1 MTERKPID
9 WALLPM
15 KRYAQ
20 FSGRAPRAEYWW
32 FYLATV
38 VVSWILTIVDKA
50 IGASGATAGDMG
62 ILAALF
68 SLATFIPTIAVTV
81 RRLHD
86 IGRTG
91 WWLLAFVLLIAL
103 VFVPIGYMAMEPGNL
118 ENAPDPT
125 GGMLAL
131 MIGAGIAALLM
142 GITLFIFCV
151 TRGDIGENR
160 YGEDPYGPSNLEE
173 VFA

>member
-1 MTERKPID
+1 MNDRKPID

-32 FYLATV
+32 FYLGTV
-38 VVSWILTIVDKA
+38 VIGWILAIVDAAIGTSKA
-50 IGASGATAGDMG
+50 IGDTG
-62 ILAALF
+62 ILGLLF
-68 SLATFIPTIAVTV
+68 TLATIVPSTAVTV

-91 WWLLAFVLLIAL
+91 FWLLGVLGLFVLI
-103 VFVPIGYMAMEPGNL
+103 FVPIGYMAAQGKDVTDASFGPM
-118 ENAPDPT
+118 
-125 GGMLAL
+125 
-131 MIGAGIAALLM
+131 MIFLIVVGIALVVM
-142 GITLFIFCV
+142 GITLFVFSV
-151 TRGDIGENR
+151 TQGNVGENR